1 MPDDVLDRRTTM
13 PTVFKD
19 PDAVKEAVGT
29 HLGHTD
35 WIVVDQE
42 RINRFADATGDHQ
55 WIHVDEEQAKHG
67 PFGATIAHGYL
78 TLSLTNLFLPQL
90 VSVENLS
97 MGINYGVNKVRFP
110 TPVRSGSRIRGGAE
124 IVSAEDIPG
133 GVQVIIKITVDLEGS
148 DKPACIVENV
158 TRYLR

>member
-1 MPDDVLDRRTTM
+1 M
-13 PTVFKD
+13 PTVFAN
-19 PDAVKEAVGT
+19 PDAVLAAVGR
-29 HLGHTD
+29 HLGFTD
-35 WIVVDQE
+35 WITVDQD

-55 WIHVDEEQAKHG
+55 WIHVDVEKAKSG
-67 PFGATIAHGYL
+67 PFGGTIAHGYL

-110 TPVRSGSRIRGGAE
+110 TPVRAGSRIRAGAE
-124 IVSAEDIPG
+124 IAACEEVPG
-133 GVQVIIKITVDLEGS
+133 GVQAIIKITVEIEGS